1 MSLGRVSARFL
12 AGVGAWLLGAGA
24 ATGGSLLAVSLLG
37 QSLAP
42 AGTQQLTSAAVNQA
56 LASEAARAAPTP
68 SPSPTPSPTP
78 KRRHHRASPAA
89 SATPA
94 TSAQPTPTVLTS
106 EGGSVV
112 AECQAAGAYLVSWN
126 PNSGYQ
132 VIRDTRGPAA
142 TANVT
147 FGKYYGSYFKTVL
160 MAITC
165 ANGVPSANTTVSYRD
180 E

>member
-1 MSLGRVSARFL
+1 VNLGGVSARFL
-12 AGVGAWLLGAGA
+12 VGVGAWLVGAGA

-56 LASEAARAAPTP
+56 LASTAARATHSP
-68 SPSPTPSPTP
+68 SPSSKPSPMPT
-78 KRRHHRASPAA
+78 RRHHRARPAA
-89 SATPA
+89 RPTPTAT
-94 TSAQPTPTVLTS
+94 AQPTTAVLTS

-112 AECQAAGAYLVSWN
+112 AECQPAGAYLVSWN

-132 VIRDTRGPAA
+132 VVRDTRGPAA
-142 TANVT
+142 TAKVT
-147 FGKYYGSYFKTVL
+147 FERLYNTYYKDVL
-160 MAITC
+160 MAVTC

>member
-1 MSLGRVSARFL
+1 VSLGGVSARFL
-12 AGVGAWLLGAGA
+12 VGVGAWLLGAGA

-56 LASEAARAAPTP
+56 LASAAPDSARATPPP
-68 SPSPTPSPTP
+68 SPSPKPSPTP
-78 KRRHHRASPAA
+78 ARRHNRSKPAVRPTPPAA
-89 SATPA
+89 
-94 TSAQPTPTVLTS
+94 AQPTTTVLTS

-112 AECQAAGAYLVSWN
+112 AECQSAGAYLVSWN

-132 VIRDTRGPAA
+132 VIRDTRGP
-142 TANVT
+142 TAKAKVT
-147 FGKYYGSYFKTVL
+147 FSNYNKDVL
-160 MAITC
+160 MVITC
-165 ANGVPSANTTVSYRD
+165 SGGVPSANTFVQYHD